1 MIWERGESDSR
12 EIESDSGEEES
23 DLGETKRGREGE
35 IE

>member
-23 DLGETKRGREGE
+23 DLGETKRGREGD
-35 IE
+35 